1 MGFEMHPLLTLL
13 ATRPQLLAD
22 HAQAYAGLIHEEFGQ
37 SFAAWRRWAVLQA
50 AALCCLSV
58 AAGLGGVAAMLWAV
72 TPPLLVQ
79 AAWIL
84 WAMPLLPLLVAI
96 LCVWTAS
103 RQRPTD
109 AVGNLGRQLGADM
122 AMLRAAESP

>member
-1 MGFEMHPLLTLL
+1 MHPLLTLL

-22 HAQAYAGLIHEEFGQ
+22 HAQAYAGLFHEEFGQ
-37 SFAAWRRWAVLQA
+37 SFATWRRWAMLQA

-58 AAGLGGVAAMLWAV
+58 AAVLGGVAAMLWAV

-96 LCVWTAS
+96 LCVWAAS
-103 RQRPTD
+103 RQSPPD
-109 AVGNLGRQLGADM
+109 AIGNLGRQLGADM
-122 AMLRAAESP
+122 AMLRAAELP

>member
-1 MGFEMHPLLTLL
+1 MHPLLTLI

-22 HAQAYAGLIHEEFGQ
+22 HAQAHAGLFYEEFGQ
-37 SFAAWRRWAVLQA
+37 SFATWRRWAMLQA
-50 AALCCLSV
+50 AALCCVSV
-58 AAGLGGVAAMLWAV
+58 AAVLGGVAMMLWAV

-96 LCVWTAS
+96 LCVWAAS
-103 RQRPTD
+103 RQSPPD
-109 AVGNLGRQLGADM
+109 AIGNLGRQLGADM
-122 AMLRAAESP
+122 AMLRAAELP